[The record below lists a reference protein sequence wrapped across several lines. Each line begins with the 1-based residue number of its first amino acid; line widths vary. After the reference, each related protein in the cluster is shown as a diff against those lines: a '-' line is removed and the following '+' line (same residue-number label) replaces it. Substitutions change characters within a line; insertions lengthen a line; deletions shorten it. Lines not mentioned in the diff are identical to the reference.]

1 MRIPLLSAL
10 AAFIAG
16 VFLAILYGP
25 GLQGGFFFDD
35 EPSILYADG
44 IRLESLTTES
54 LREALASGRSGPS
67 GRPVA
72 QLSFALNHYFSGFDP
87 FAFKATNLAIH
98 AACGLLVFWLAL
110 RLLKAGSSGSAVA
123 HVGAGLP
130 AIAPRRKY
138 PWGAVANIAGK
149 PAPTGGSVRAAVV
162 LAILWLLHPL
172 QLTPVLHVV
181 QRMTSL
187 SAFFLLAALLL
198 HIGARERGGRAGWA
212 GLLLAWGVLW
222 PLSCFSKETGVLF
235 PLFALAWELIVR
247 RSARGGLDR
256 FARAFA
262 VLCGLT
268 LAAGILY
275 SLSPAGQWLWAGYAY
290 RDFTLV
296 ERLLTEGRVLWFYLS
311 LILLPRLEAFGLYH
325 DDIAVSTGLFVP
337 WTTLPAWVGLAGLA
351 WLAWRARAKAPL
363 VAFGIAWFLIGHG
376 LESTVLPLEI
386 VHEHRNYLPLFG
398 ILLAGIAG
406 QMRLLERSG
415 PPRVLGLALASA
427 ALIYLPFVTALR
439 AHQFGDEIRRTQ
451 IEAQHHRGSAR
462 AQYEAGRA
470 LAGHAEAVRPET
482 PAYSFARAHYE
493 RAGELDPAFKY
504 GLLGLVHLY
513 CKAGQ
518 EVEQAWIGELA
529 RRLRDTPFGPGDI
542 TVMHALK
549 NMSISGELCLKRGE
563 VERLFQAAQANT
575 TAATYT
581 RADLHSWLADYLVL
595 HERDLPAAQVE
606 LDRALALAPYNP
618 GNLLKQAQLAIL
630 RGRLVDARGML
641 DRVEKLPLKRSEK
654 EMLSG
659 LRRCLANN
667 QTGTAC
673 VVK

>member
-1 MRIPLLSAL
+1 MRNHFIAAV

-16 VFLAILYGP
+16 ALLTAVYLP
-25 GLQGGFFFDD
+25 GLHGAFFFDD

-44 IRLESLTTES
+44 VRLESLTVDS
-54 LREALASGRSGPS
+54 LGEALASGRSGPT

-87 FAFKATNLAIH
+87 FAFKATNLAVH
-98 AACGLLVFWLAL
+98 ALCGLLVFWLGL
-110 RLLKAGSSGSAVA
+110 RLFGASGLREGKRSAQLY
-123 HVGAGLP
+123 AGLL
-130 AIAPRRKY
+130 
-138 PWGAVANIAGK
+138 AV
-149 PAPTGGSVRAAVV
+149 
-162 LAILWLLHPL
+162 LWLLHPL

-187 SAFFLLAALLL
+187 SALFLLTAMLF
-198 HIGARERGGRAGWA
+198 HVKARERTGHTAWT
-212 GLLLAWGVLW
+212 GLLFAWGILW
-222 PLSCFSKETGVLF
+222 PLSCLSKETGALF

-247 RSARGGLDR
+247 RNAQGELDR
-256 FARAFA
+256 FTRVLA
-262 VLCGLT
+262 VLTGLT
-268 LAAGILY
+268 FVGLAAYLVM
-275 SLSPAGQWLWAGYAY
+275 PAGQWLWVGYDY
-290 RDFTLV
+290 RSFSPV
-296 ERLLTEGRVLWFYLS
+296 ERLLTEGRVLWFYLA

-325 DDIAVSTGLFVP
+325 DDIAVSTGFIDP
-337 WTTLPAWVGLAGLA
+337 WTTLPAWLGLAGLV

-363 VAFGIAWFLIGHG
+363 VAFGIAWFLAGHL
-376 LESTVLPLEI
+376 LESTVLPLELA
-386 VHEHRNYLPLFG
+386 HEHRNYLPSIG
-398 ILLAGIAG
+398 ILLAVTAG
-406 QMRLLERSG
+406 LKLLLERSG
-415 PPRVLGLALASA
+415 PPRVLGLSIA
-427 ALIYLPFVTALR
+427 AAVLLYCTFVTALR

-470 LAGHAEAVRPET
+470 LAGHAEAARPDT

-493 RAGELDPAFKY
+493 RAGELDPTFKY
-504 GLLGLVHLY
+504 GLLGLMHLN

-518 EVEQAWIGELA
+518 EVEPAWIGELA
-529 RRLRDTPFGPGDI
+529 RRMRDTPFGPADI

-549 NMSISGELCLKRGE
+549 DMSLSGELCLKRGE

-595 HERDLPAAQVE
+595 HEHDLLAAQVE
-606 LDRALALAPYNP
+606 LDRALVLAPYNP

-630 RGRLVDARGML
+630 YGRLVDARRML
-641 DRVEKLPLKRSEK
+641 DRVDKLPLKRSDRET
-654 EMLSG
+654 LTG
-659 LRRCLANN
+659 LRRCLARD